1 MNSLWAFL
9 ASLALIR
16 SILYNYLPEKL
27 RLYISSRFEEWTSR
41 FTTDVTMVFR
51 DNQSSNMNQL
61 FQAANLYLGESLPTI
76 SIPRVMVEKTENVR
90 NLSFAMEK
98 NSEMVDVFEN
108 VPMKWKYF
116 SEYSQGMSKH
126 EIRWYELSFHKE
138 HKDMVTR
145 SYLPHILERANKIKE
160 RNRVVK
166 LHTAAH
172 DFWTPKPVIIQ
183 HPMTFETLA
192 MNGDLKKI
200 IVEDLDRFMDS
211 KEYYQQI
218 GKVWKR
224 GYLLHGP
231 PGTGKSSLIAAMA
244 NHLNFDIYN
253 LNLSAVSSD
262 LVLQNLL
269 LSMANRSL
277 LAIEDIDCSVKL
289 QNRESKIEQPIKYQQ
304 HNKVTLSG
312 LLNFFDGIFS
322 CCGEGKILV
331 ATTNYKERIDPA
343 LLRAG
348 RMDMHIYLT
357 YCTFSAFKQL
367 ALKYLK
373 ISDHSLFHH
382 IEKLLPEV
390 KVSPAA
396 VAGELMKTRDPKA
409 SLEGLIKHLE
419 NKLLADGNSEVSPGH
434 PSSHPSNCLV
444 EESSISLPLA
454 SNETNMDNAKSPG
467 PNPDVSADEQK
478 ATKESNLTENGPPEE
493 DSNNSDKKDLLQG
506 QSSGNNILEIIEDME
521 KELLSNK
528 EAIIALLNKS
538 TLTLNRLSKI
548 KSNI

>member
-277 LAIEDIDCSVKL
+277 LVIEDIDCSVKL
-289 QNRESKIEQPIKYQQ
+289 QNRESNIEQPIKYQQ

-348 RMDMHIYLT
+348 RMDMHIYLA

-373 ISDHSLFHH
+373 ISDHSHFHH

-390 KVSPAA
+390 KVSPAE

-419 NKLLADGNSEVSPGH
+419 NKLADGNSEVSPGH

-467 PNPDVSADEQK
+467 PNSDVSADEQK